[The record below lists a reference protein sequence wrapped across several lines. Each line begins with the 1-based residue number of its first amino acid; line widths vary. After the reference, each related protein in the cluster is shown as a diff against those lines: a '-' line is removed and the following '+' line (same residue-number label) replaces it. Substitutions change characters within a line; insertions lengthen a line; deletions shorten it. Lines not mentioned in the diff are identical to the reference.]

1 MFTKINRVLTHAAR
15 LTPATNSILPVETPA
30 VKAASSPFKVVYLGT
45 GAAGMYCGSCLHD
58 NALVAALRRL
68 GHDVVLVPLYTPLR
82 TDEPNQSLPCV
93 FFGGINVYLQ
103 QVLPLFRYTP
113 RWLDRLLDSGP
124 VMRLLARRRAAVDA
138 RGLGPLTISMLQGE
152 EGNQRKELQR
162 LLQWLEH
169 EGPPQLIHLS
179 NALLLG
185 LAPAL
190 KHHLGVPVVCNL
202 SGEDIFLDALEPSHR
217 EQAWE
222 LVARHARHVDRF
234 VALNRYYAQA
244 MSRRLELAEDQV
256 EVIPHG
262 LNLEGV
268 SRRQWPS
275 QRKQLTVGFLAR
287 VCPEKGLHLAAQ
299 AVREYNAAAPEL
311 PAVLHCAGYL
321 SSGDRRYL
329 RQIEREF
336 AAAGQAERFRY
347 FGEPDRQE
355 KFRLLASWDM
365 FCLPTV
371 YQESKGL
378 SALEALACGVPLVV
392 PRHGVFPELIEHTG
406 GGWLFEPGEVEQ
418 IVDLFRQVA
427 AAPEQLPRCGEQ
439 GRRVICQHYTDHLMA
454 QRTAELYHRLC
465 RPGDRFPAAHAKEC
479 P

>member
-1 MFTKINRVLTHAAR
+1 MQ
-15 LTPATNSILPVETPA
+15 
-30 VKAASSPFKVVYLGT
+30 AASSPFKVVYLGT

-82 TDEPNQSLPCV
+82 TDEPNQSLPRV

-138 RGLGPLTISMLQGE
+138 RGLGPLTVSMLQGR

-162 LLQWLEH
+162 LIQWLEH
-169 EGPPQLIHLS
+169 EGPPQLVHLS

-185 LAPAL
+185 LVPAL
-190 KHHLGVPVVCNL
+190 KQQLGVPVVCNL
-202 SGEDIFLDALEPSHR
+202 SGEDIFLDALEPPHR

-222 LVARHARHVDRF
+222 LVARHAQAVDRF

-244 MSRRLELAEDQV
+244 MSRRLELAPEQV

-268 SRRQWPS
+268 PRRQWP
-275 QRKQLTVGFLAR
+275 KQHKCLTVGFLAR

-299 AVREYNAAAPEL
+299 AVLEYNAAGPKL

-329 RQIEREF
+329 RRIQRQF
-336 AAAGQAERFRY
+336 TTAGQAERFRY

-355 KFRLLASWDM
+355 KFRLLASWDLL
-365 FCLPTV
+365 CLPTV

-392 PRHGVFPELIEHTG
+392 PRHGVFPELVEHTG
-406 GGWLFEPGEVEQ
+406 GGWLFEPQHVGQ
-418 IVDLFRQVA
+418 IAAIFGQVA
-427 AAPEQLPRCGEQ
+427 AAPEELSRRGEQ
-439 GRRVICQHYTDHLMA
+439 GRQAIRQHYTDRLMA

-465 RPGDRFPAAHAKEC
+465 RPEERSPAARAKEC